1 MVYVSCYNGYEIRR
15 YAQIRRNAFSTL
27 TSWKDSHVFCMAVFS
42 FSFPL
47 YLKN

>member
-27 TSWKDSHVFCMAVFS
+27 TSWKDSHVNAWLFFL
-42 FSFPL
+42 FPFPSI
-47 YLKN
+47 